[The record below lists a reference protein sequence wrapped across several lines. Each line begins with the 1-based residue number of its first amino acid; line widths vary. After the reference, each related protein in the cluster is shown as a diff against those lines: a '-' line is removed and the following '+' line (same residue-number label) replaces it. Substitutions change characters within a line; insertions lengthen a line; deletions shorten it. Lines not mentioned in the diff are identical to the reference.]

1 MSSQSGVLTLV
12 QAARLMQD
20 VRDKAITMAL
30 AAKSNVLQDLPIR
43 TIGSM
48 RYQFY
53 RSVTL
58 QNLPGWTNLN
68 ADPVATYNDIEHQS
82 VAMYGL
88 ADKKKIDIALEK
100 DKFITNPMALQIE
113 LTMQGLGYQF
123 ANAFINGDPN
133 KQANLDGEGNPAST
147 FPGLKYR
154 LDTNHQA
161 EFGVS
166 SDCLIDGAGVDIS
179 GTDVAAPNARQ
190 FLNLLD
196 QSLAVVGAGDTS
208 NVVCYMPRDIWI
220 KLPGLMRSSGTF
232 AITKDSFGRRVYD
245 YGGVPIRDMGLA
257 SPSKTLTMATAA
269 GSLNSVIGR
278 ETNAGVRDDTNPGSY
293 TSMYFVKFG
302 EQNMHGVQQAPP
314 YQADLGISR
323 ENGIFRNWVFRW
335 FVGLVNRQPWDAV
348 RVYDIKVA

>member
-1 MSSQSGVLTLV
+1 MTLV
-12 QAARLMQD
+12 QTARLMSD

-53 RSVTL
+53 RATAL
-58 QNLPGWTNLN
+58 QNLPQWTNLN
-68 ADPVATYNDIEHQS
+68 ADPIATYNDIEHMS
-82 VAMYGL
+82 ASMYGL
-88 ADKKKIDIALEK
+88 SDKKKIDIALEK

-133 KQANLDGEGNPAST
+133 AQANLDGDGNPAST
-147 FPGLKYR
+147 FAGLNYR

-161 EFGVS
+161 EFGTS
-166 SDCLIDGAGVDIS
+166 ADCLIDAAGVDIS
-179 GTDVAAPNARQ
+179 ATDVPAPNARQ
-190 FLNLLD
+190 FLNVLD
-196 QSLAVVGAGDTS
+196 NALAVVGAGDTQ
-208 NVVCYMPRDIWI
+208 NVVCYMPRDIWT

-245 YGGVPIRDMGLA
+245 YGGVPIRDMGLVT
-257 SPSKTLTMATAA
+257 PSKTITLGSSATTRA
-269 GSLNSVIGR
+269 NQIIGR
-278 ETNAGVRDDTNPGSY
+278 ETSAGVRDNTTPGSY

-302 EQNMHGVQQAPP
+302 EQNLHGIQQAPP

-335 FVGLVNRQPWDAV
+335 FVGMVNKQPWDVV

>member
-1 MSSQSGVLTLV
+1 MASQSGVLTLV
-12 QAARLMQD
+12 QTARLMQD

-53 RSVTL
+53 RAVTL
-58 QNLPGWTNLN
+58 QNLPQWTNLN
-68 ADPVATYNDIEHQS
+68 ADPAVTYNDIEHQS

-133 KQANLDGEGNPAST
+133 AQANLDGNGNPAST
-147 FPGLKYR
+147 FPGLRYR
-154 LDTNHQA
+154 LDVNHQA
-161 EFGVS
+161 EFGIS
-166 SDCLIDGAGVDIS
+166 SDCLIDGGGVDLS
-179 GTDVAAPNARQ
+179 ALDPPATNSRQ
-190 FLNLLD
+190 FLNLMD
-196 QSLAVVGAGDTS
+196 RSLAVVGAGDTA
-208 NVVCYMPRDIWI
+208 NVVCYMPRDLWVR
-220 KLPGLMRSSGTF
+220 LPAIMRASGTF

-245 YGGVPIRDMGLA
+245 YGGVPIRDMGLVT
-257 SPSKTLTMATAA
+257 PSKVLGMSTPA

-278 ETNAGVRDDTNPGSY
+278 ETSAGVRDDTTPGSY
-293 TSMYFVKFG
+293 TSMYFVKLG

-335 FVGLVNRQPWDAV
+335 FVGLVNRQPWDVV